1 MNILLSSI
9 IEFNVAIN
17 IYCNV
22 LLLGAAWSIIQ
33 GLGRGE
39 ASRAPKVLILQKWGP
54 QWSWSLTHP
63 PSKTGRK
70 QRHRCCFR
78 VGTGHATFCP
88 SHIWGNR
95 GKGRQ
100 RLVQGQ
106 FRSVTDVEHWMV
118 GRPTSQVRSAPV
130 AVRCGP
136 QLRRGQRSFRQKGW
150 EDH

>member
-9 IEFNVAIN
+9 IEFNVAID

-33 GLGRGE
+33 GSGRGE

-54 QWSWSLTHP
+54 QWAWSVTHS

-88 SHIWGNR
+88 SHIWGNQGR
-95 GKGRQ
+95 GHQ
-100 RLVQGQ
+100 RFVQGQ
-106 FRSVTDVEHWMV
+106 F
-118 GRPTSQVRSAPV
+118 
-130 AVRCGP
+130 
-136 QLRRGQRSFRQKGW
+136 
-150 EDH
+150 